1 MTIARITKFRILKG
15 TNKNF
20 EALHAYFGMNK
31 NFEALHADFAEQVKE
46 DEPKTLYYSLCKSK
60 ADPSEFVLYEEYTD
74 EEAMIAHGRTIHFN
88 NEWTKMGLFI
98 EGHPETV
105 VTDVLTD

>member
-1 MTIARITKFRILKG
+1 MTIARITKFRILKD

-20 EALHAYFGMNK
+20 EALH
-31 NFEALHADFAEQVKE
+31 LHANFAEQVKE
-46 DEPKTLYYSLCKSK
+46 HEPKTLYYSLCKSK
-60 ADPSEFVLYEEYTD
+60 ADPCEFVLYEEYTD
-74 EEAMIAHGRTIHFN
+74 ERAMIAHGRTIHFN

-105 VTDVLTD
+105 LTDVLTD